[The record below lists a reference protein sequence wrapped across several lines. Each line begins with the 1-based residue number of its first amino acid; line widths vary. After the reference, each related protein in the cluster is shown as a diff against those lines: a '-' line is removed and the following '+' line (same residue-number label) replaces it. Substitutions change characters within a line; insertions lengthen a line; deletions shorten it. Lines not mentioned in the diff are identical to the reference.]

1 MTSKEIR
8 NLSVA
13 EIEKTIRETR
23 DKSLE
28 LKLRKQTGQLE
39 NTAEVTRLRKV
50 IARLESIRAEKL
62 KVEEKSA

>member
-8 NLSVA
+8 DLSLA
-13 EIEKTIRETR
+13 EIEKKIRDTR

-39 NTAEVTRLRKV
+39 NTAEITSLRKD
-50 IARLESIRAEKL
+50 ISRLETIRAEKL
-62 KVEEKSA
+62 KTEEKSA